1 MIHHITV
8 ITYST
13 ATYEGHPEV
22 THGAEDEVGTILA
35 VRDGLI
41 NRILNI
47 TDELLGSSNDVAHL

>member
-1 MIHHITV
+1 MP
-8 ITYST
+8 YST

-41 NRILNI
+41 NRVLNI